1 MNPNN
6 SGNQSNWYAIY
17 TNPRAEKKVYERL
30 CQKGYTAYLPL
41 VTSIRNWSD
50 RKKKVSVPLIS
61 GYVFVNIDQ
70 ARLFETM
77 NIQGTLGVLRY
88 LGKPAIIRD
97 NEIENLKILMNDSE
111 QLTEI
116 ANIEYEKGEMV
127 EVVNGPFK
135 GLKGQYVN
143 VQGKYRVVIEIE
155 AIGSVLAVNVPGEFV
170 KKVTMPNAFSVV
182 C

>member
-1 MNPNN
+1 MNSII
-6 SGNQSNWYAIY
+6 SGNQSNWFAIY

-30 CQKGYTAYLPL
+30 CLKGYTAYLPL
-41 VTSIRNWSD
+41 ITSIRTWSD
-50 RKKKVSVPLIS
+50 RKKRVTIPLIS
-61 GYVFVNIDQ
+61 GYVFVNIDKD
-70 ARLFETM
+70 RLFDTM

-111 QLTEI
+111 QLSQLEGVV
-116 ANIEYEKGEMV
+116 YEKGEEV

-143 VQGKYRVVIEIE
+143 VQGKSRVVVEIE
-155 AIGSVLAVNVPGEFV
+155 ALGSVLAVNVPLEFV
-170 KKVTMPNAFSVV
+170 KKTLNTSPVF
-182 C
+182 